1 MTVQLSQSSL
11 TFVLSSSTVSTMP
24 LQVDFSAAIKLVAIE
39 QQKQLKNKQ
48 CCIGING
55 HCVCCWSVITTV
67 HGKLLPLI
75 DNNEMIETL
84 YWTLKVLSNLSSFCT
99 AVRG

>member
-24 LQVDFSAAIKLVAIE
+24 LQVDFSAAVKLVAIE

-55 HCVCCWSVITTV
+55 HCMCVLLECDNYSAWQIFTT
-67 HGKLLPLI
+67 H
-75 DNNEMIETL
+75 
-84 YWTLKVLSNLSSFCT
+84 
-99 AVRG
+99 